1 MTGMYTNTNQLL
13 GQQPSAVPAAS
24 GMYSPVTASNPLGI
38 NVTAAVPPS
47 ADQFFQGY
55 QQLSATPQMAAA
67 GLHVPNQTGITPQ
80 SAQLAQQQLASLTGA
95 GTQLNALGPVAS
107 GLAGNVAT
115 QGEPPPNTWLGRVK
129 KHFWDVQMYAFLP
142 GLALMPMALFGGAF
156 NNYINRAPGAAKP
169 TGWKKLFAPL
179 GRFITDYD
187 KKMWSWGAKISD
199 TVKNKWGIKLGKNN
213 FLNKIYNKSLWT
225 WTASAANPEKK
236 SIWRGLVKFF
246 GAAGKPLRSGSAAL
260 NGAGRWAARFSI
272 RSILTGLGMAGP
284 LGWISLAGAA
294 ALTIFNVVRGRHRR
308 AKEEAAIGAQQQM
321 YAQQQ
326 QVLTNPAQAVPVLQ
340 QQMANNPFAQNFG
353 TPNTSLTTT
362 PQTMDYQSTIAA
374 LNAGMPV
381 SGGNAVPSFN
391 QTSTTPSINMWGQ
404 PVGTATTPFMA
415 ANDPSQ
421 QLLQQGFNPSAG
433 INTSQPTGFSA
444 ATDHLIAQ
452 SNQLLAQA
460 QQEAATYGHTGT
472 MTHGM
477 LANQRAS

>member
-67 GLHVPNQTGITPQ
+67 GLHVPNQTAITPQ

-129 KHFWDVQMYAFLP
+129 KHFWDVQLYAFLP
-142 GLALMPMALFGGAF
+142 GLLLMPMALFGGAF
-156 NNYINRAPGAAKP
+156 NNYINRTPGATKP
-169 TGWKKLFAPL
+169 TGWRKFFAPL
-179 GRFITDYD
+179 GRLITDYD
-187 KKMWSWGAKISD
+187 KKMYSLGQSVSNF
-199 TVKNKWGIKLGKNN
+199 VKNKLGLKLGKNTW
-213 FLNKIYNKSLWT
+213 LNKLWHSGLSMTADPNKKGFRRWFVNT
-225 WTASAANPEKK
+225 
-236 SIWRGLVKFF
+236 F
-246 GAAGKPLRSGSAAL
+246 GAMGQSVRNGVVRTNALGRLATKFSFRSV
-260 NGAGRWAARFSI
+260 
-272 RSILTGLGMAGP
+272 LTGMGMAGP

-374 LNAGMPV
+374 LNAGIPV
-381 SGGNAVPSFN
+381 AGGNAVPSFN